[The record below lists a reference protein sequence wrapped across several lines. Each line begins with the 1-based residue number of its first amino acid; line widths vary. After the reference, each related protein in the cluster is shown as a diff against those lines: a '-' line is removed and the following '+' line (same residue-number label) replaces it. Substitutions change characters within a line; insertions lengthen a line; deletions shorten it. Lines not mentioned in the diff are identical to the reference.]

1 MISFLKTVDN
11 KAYIFSRFVSVAIKP
26 LMLFISL
33 AFGYQEFATIIAM
46 VFLVSS
52 VNMML
57 SSVPIYRDLFINFDN
72 KSILRKNYYRHIYKS
87 QIVILFLIS
96 IIFIFPI
103 NKFFGNGI
111 EIFICSVLIFSV
123 DKVYDEIQRLLI
135 LKKDFYSWSII
146 TNLKNLT
153 LVFFLLNPII
163 NINII
168 YIGIFYFL
176 INFFKQFTYI
186 NLGFK
191 FNLKKEIYKFKSSI
205 LKNKKIYLMNYFL
218 LFYTIGDKIVIGK
231 TFKENLAEYSF
242 LSNILSVPLLFIIF
256 FYVSKNRAEFVKNL
270 INFKDVLFSKQFNYL
285 LISTFSLVFIIIMF
299 YHNLNFSKF
308 SLISIILLLLIYF
321 IKAYS
326 LILDEI
332 VYWKSFYKDFL
343 FFEFL
348 FFILFIIF
356 ILFTSYLYLTLETFL
371 SILLI
376 LFFVK
381 FILKMIIFKKKS

>member
-1 MISFLKTVDN
+1 MISFLKTIDN

-46 VFLVSS
+46 IFLVSS

-72 KSILRKNYYRHIYKS
+72 KSILRKNYYRHKYKS
-87 QIVILFLIS
+87 KIVILFLIS

-123 DKVYDEIQRLLI
+123 DKIYDEIQRLLI
-135 LKKDFYSWSII
+135 LKKDFYAWSII

-153 LVFFLLNPII
+153 LVIFLLNPII

-381 FILKMIIFKKKS
+381 FISKIIIFKKKS